1 LSQAKKPETFE
12 QSIERLE
19 ALVKEME
26 AGGLPLEDMLRRYEE
41 GMALSQALKGQLEK
55 IQGRLSEVRLAGDAP
70 VEEPAEY
77 TP

>member
-1 LSQAKKPETFE
+1 MSGMTKPETFE
-12 QSIERLE
+12 QSIERLD

-26 AGGLPLEDMLRRYEE
+26 AGGLPLNDMLSHYEE
-41 GMALSQALKGQLEK
+41 GMALSQTLKTQLEK
-55 IQGRLSEVRLAGDAP
+55 IQGKLSEVRLQGDAP

>member
-1 LSQAKKPETFE
+1 MSGMKKPETFE
-12 QSIERLE
+12 QSIERLD

-26 AGGLPLEDMLRRYEE
+26 AGGLPLNEMLRRYEE
-41 GMALSQALKGQLEK
+41 GMTLSQTLKTQLEK
-55 IQGRLSEVRLAGDAP
+55 IQGKLSEVRLQGDAP

>member
-1 LSQAKKPETFE
+1 MSGTQKPETFE

-26 AGGLPLEDMLRRYEE
+26 AGGLPLNEMLRRYEE
-41 GMALSQALKGQLEK
+41 GMVLSQTLKTQLEK
-55 IQGRLSEVRLAGDAP
+55 IQGKLSEVHLKGDAP

>member
-1 LSQAKKPETFE
+1 MSQAQKQETFE

-41 GMALSQALKGQLEK
+41 GMALSLALKAQLEK
-55 IQGRLSEVRLAGDAP
+55 IQGRLTEVRLQGDTP